1 MCTLTALNLKK
12 KVIEMTQENK
22 FDITGYIENKINA
35 ITSFF
40 RTISGKDPW
49 EFGTDLK
56 GRCDT
61 VITLPFDSKIK
72 YAKIIATELLCD
84 DPKGGE
90 FTSSCQLIY
99 EVDGGGRIIY
109 HNIHYEL
116 YEDAYKDLE
125 ALQSMM

>member
-1 MCTLTALNLKK
+1 
-12 KVIEMTQENK
+12 MTQVNN
-22 FDITGYIENKINA
+22 FDITDYIESKINA
-35 ITSFF
+35 ISSFF

-61 VITLPFDSKIK
+61 VITLPFNPKIK
-72 YAKIIATELLCD
+72 YVKIIATELLCD
-84 DPKGGE
+84 DPRGGE
-90 FTSSCQLIY
+90 FTSTCQLVY
-99 EVDGGGRIIY
+99 EIESDSDRIIY
-109 HNIHYEL
+109 HNIYYEL

>member
-1 MCTLTALNLKK
+1 
-12 KVIEMTQENK
+12 MTRENN
-22 FDITGYIENKINA
+22 FDLAGYIENKINA
-35 ITSFF
+35 ISSFF

-61 VITLPFDSKIK
+61 VITLPYNSKIK
-72 YAKIIATELLCD
+72 YAKIIATSSLCD
-84 DPKGGE
+84 DPRGGE

-99 EVDGGGRIIY
+99 EIESDSDRINY
-109 HNIHYEL
+109 QNVYYEL
-116 YEDAYKDLE
+116 YEDAYRDLE